1 VPTPEPARE
10 ETAAPI
16 AAPSSP
22 PALTATPP
30 LPAAGAPPL
39 PPASDKGG
47 SARELLA
54 AGRFPEAARAYAAA
68 LRNETSPFTIDVEVA
83 CQPETLVKGLT
94 AAGGDSRFMVLPYNL
109 KGRDCYR
116 VIWGLYPDRSSAET
130 ALASLPDFFKQHASP
145 RVASWKRPGAP

>member
-1 VPTPEPARE
+1 
-10 ETAAPI
+10 
-16 AAPSSP
+16 
-22 PALTATPP
+22 
-30 LPAAGAPPL
+30 
-39 PPASDKGG
+39 
-47 SARELLA
+47 
-54 AGRFPEAARAYAAA
+54 

-94 AAGGDSRFMVLPYNL
+94 AAGGDPRFMVLPYDL